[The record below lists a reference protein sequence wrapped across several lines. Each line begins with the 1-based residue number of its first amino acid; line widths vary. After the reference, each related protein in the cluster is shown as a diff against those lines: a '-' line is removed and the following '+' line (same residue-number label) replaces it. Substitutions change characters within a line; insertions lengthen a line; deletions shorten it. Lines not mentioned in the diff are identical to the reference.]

1 MSQDLKVRAR
11 ELRLLVEEMALE
23 RAVNVL
29 CGPSPLP
36 PVAEGH
42 ASPSLQV
49 GGMGNTGIN
58 GALGMCPLGSE
69 AHEHHSLSL
78 PKRSSKVE
86 FCGWR
91 WPRVSEG

>member
-11 ELRLLVEEMALE
+11 ELHLLVEEMALE

-36 PVAEGH
+36 PVAEEH

-49 GGMGNTGIN
+49 GGDGQHRDQWGTWDV
-58 GALGMCPLGSE
+58 
-69 AHEHHSLSL
+69 
-78 PKRSSKVE
+78 SSGV
-86 FCGWR
+86 
-91 WPRVSEG
+91 